1 MQQAK
6 LGLSEEESRLVSDPG
21 LILAKN
27 AIIAKVYDL
36 FGELAEMQQSLALPE
51 EARLAIPKISR
62 GENYH
67 GLPYVMLDYPRLF
80 TAGHVLAIRTHFWW
94 GHFFSVTLHLKGS
107 YRERY
112 AGRCLDA
119 LASLGAD
126 GYMLACTNDEW
137 EHRVSEPW
145 YLPLA
150 GMSMGDFRQHMD
162 RMPFLK
168 IGKPMSLD
176 GEGLEIAYRS
186 LAGLLSWPSAGIGPG
201 PNSLIGVGG
210 H

>member
-6 LGLSEEESRLVSDPG
+6 LGLSEEERRLVTDPG
-21 LILAKN
+21 LILTKN

-36 FGELAEMQQSLALPE
+36 FGGLAARQQSLPLPE
-51 EARLAIPKISR
+51 DARIAMPKISR

-80 TAGHVLAIRTHFWW
+80 TSEHVLAIRTHFWW
-94 GHFFSVTLHLKGS
+94 GHYFSVTLHLKGR
-107 YRERY
+107 YREKY

-119 LASLGAD
+119 FMELSGN
-126 GYMLACTNDEW
+126 GYMLACTDDEW

-150 GMSMGDFRQHMD
+150 RMSPEVFREHMD
-162 RMPFLK
+162 RLPFLK
-168 IGKPMSLD
+168 IARTMPLD
-176 GEGLEIAYRS
+176 GEGLDSTYRS
-186 LAGLLSWPSAGIGPG
+186 LA
-201 PNSLIGVGG
+201 SLIA
-210 H
+210 